1 MFPMKPQMSQRMPQK
16 LSRMKSQKMFQRMPQ
31 RMFQMMS
38 KKMSRIMSQ
47 MKYLPEGE
55 ILQEPHS
62 ERGRFRKENPGKPDT
77 GEMKAA

>member
-1 MFPMKPQMSQRMPQK
+1 MFPMKPQWMSQRMPQK
-16 LSRMKSQKMFQRMPQ
+16 LSQMKLQKMSQRMPQ
-31 RMFQMMS
+31 MMS
-38 KKMSRIMSQ
+38 EKMSRIMSQ

>member
-1 MFPMKPQMSQRMPQK
+1 MVPMKPQWMSQRMPQK
-16 LSRMKSQKMFQRMPQ
+16 LSRMKSQKMSQ

-38 KKMSRIMSQ
+38 RMMSQ
-47 MKYLPEGE
+47 KKSQIKYLPEGE